1 MEEGREREEDFIML
15 PTVDFCFKELMKNSK
30 VREGFIAAL
39 LGKAPEEVEGTE
51 IMPGELPRDFENE
64 KLGILDVLVRFR
76 DGGRINLEMQVLA
89 FACWRE
95 RVLFYLSKIYAGQLR
110 KGQPY
115 GNLQKCIHVSILN
128 FEQFPED
135 KTYVRT
141 FHLREDGSDK
151 LYSDKLEIIVLE
163 LTKLPPEGQAESG
176 VMKWLRFFSGKRKED
191 FMRMA
196 ETDSYI
202 EEAYR
207 ELERLSADESRR
219 WEYEVR
225 EKALRDYISL
235 MEEANERGLEQGLE
249 RGLEQGLERG
259 LRQGIEQ
266 GIEQGLRQG
275 MDQGMAEGREKV
287 NKLNRLLLKEKRYEE
302 LARSAEEG
310 EYQKDLFKKYHI

>member
-1 MEEGREREEDFIML
+1 
-15 PTVDFCFKELMKNSK
+15 
-30 VREGFIAAL
+30 
-39 LGKAPEEVEGTE
+39 
-51 IMPGELPRDFENE
+51 
-64 KLGILDVLVRFR
+64 
-76 DGGRINLEMQVLA
+76 
-89 FACWRE
+89 
-95 RVLFYLSKIYAGQLR
+95 
-110 KGQPY
+110 
-115 GNLQKCIHVSILN
+115 
-128 FEQFPED
+128 
-135 KTYVRT
+135 
-141 FHLREDGSDK
+141 
-151 LYSDKLEIIVLE
+151 
-163 LTKLPPEGQAESG
+163 
-176 VMKWLRFFSGKRKED
+176 
-191 FMRMA
+191 MRMA

-302 LARSAEEG
+302 LARSAEDG
-310 EYQKDLFKKYHI
+310 EYQKELFKKYHI